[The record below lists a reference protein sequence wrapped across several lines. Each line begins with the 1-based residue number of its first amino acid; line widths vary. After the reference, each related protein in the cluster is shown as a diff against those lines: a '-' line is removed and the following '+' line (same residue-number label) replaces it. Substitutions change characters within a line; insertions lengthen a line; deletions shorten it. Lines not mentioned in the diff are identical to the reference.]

1 MISVTLLPLKA
12 GVLNLPTIG
21 LVWDKGINASVSLL
35 EMVSSYQNGKIN
47 PDTIFIQP
55 SPLIA

>member
-1 MISVTLLPLKA
+1 LKA

-35 EMVSSYQNGKIN
+35 EMVSSNQNGKIN

-55 SPLIA
+55 SPLIT